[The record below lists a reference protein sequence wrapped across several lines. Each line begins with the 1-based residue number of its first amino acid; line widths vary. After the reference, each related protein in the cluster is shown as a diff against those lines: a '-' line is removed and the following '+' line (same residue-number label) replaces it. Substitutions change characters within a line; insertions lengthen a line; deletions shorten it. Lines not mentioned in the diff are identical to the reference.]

1 MATQTPSLPRIDF
14 SSENSEPGT
23 SSWLST
29 SKQVKDALENHGFFL
44 VTYDKISSEVKNAF
58 ILAMKEFHDLPEEQK
73 SRFTSDKPYLGYFG
87 QARDGKPPILELAAI
102 GDPTS
107 IQAVEGFTNLFRSS
121 GKKDHLR
128 EIILSYTKQVAELH
142 ELILKMVL
150 EGYGVEKYYESL
162 KESLAYICRV
172 NKYRATEPNERDVA
186 VVPHTDSSFM
196 TILDQ
201 NEVNGLEVKSKDG
214 SWVPVDFPP
223 SSFALVAG
231 DGLLAWSNGR
241 IRPKVHRVIMPAEE
255 PRYSI
260 GLFCYT
266 HGIVEAPKELVDEQ
280 HPLLF
285 KPFNHFELV
294 SLTHTKKLYLIEDR
308 LKVLYGV

>member
-73 SRFTSDKPYLGYFG
+73 T
-87 QARDGKPPILELAAI
+87 I

>member
-128 EIILSYTKQVAELH
+128 YNLKLFFGMKYILLPCDLEIFHVIS
-142 ELILKMVL
+142 I
-150 EGYGVEKYYESL
+150 
-162 KESLAYICRV
+162 I
-172 NKYRATEPNERDVA
+172 
-186 VVPHTDSSFM
+186 
-196 TILDQ
+196 
-201 NEVNGLEVKSKDG
+201 SK
-214 SWVPVDFPP
+214 
-223 SSFALVAG
+223 
-231 DGLLAWSNGR
+231 
-241 IRPKVHRVIMPAEE
+241 VI
-255 PRYSI
+255 Y
-260 GLFCYT
+260 
-266 HGIVEAPKELVDEQ
+266 
-280 HPLLF
+280 
-285 KPFNHFELV
+285 NHFH
-294 SLTHTKKLYLIEDR
+294 SLN
-308 LKVLYGV
+308 